1 MIHLIYVSTATRE
14 MSDEDLL
21 FLLEQSR
28 SRNQKQH
35 ITGMLLY
42 LNLTFIQVLEGA
54 EKDVDEIYEAIVK
67 DDRNTGNIII
77 ERAEIRE
84 RTFPDWTM
92 GFWRLTQ
99 DNSSEIAGFTEFLDR
114 EMTPEK
120 IANQSNK
127 AINLLYNFKE
137 HNT

>member
-21 FLLEQSR
+21 LLLEQSR

-35 ITGMLLY
+35 ITGMLLF

-54 EKDVDEIYEAIVK
+54 EKDVDEIYEDIVK

-92 GFWRLTQ
+92 GFKRLTK
-99 DNSSEIAGFTEFLDR
+99 DNSAEIAGYTEFLDR

-127 AINLLYNFKE
+127 AINLLYNFKK
-137 HNT
+137 HNA

>member
-1 MIHLIYVSTATRE
+1 MIHLIYVSKAVEE

-42 LNLTFIQVLEGA
+42 LNGTFIQVLEGA
-54 EKDVDEIYEAIVK
+54 EKDVNEIYDAIVK
-67 DDRNTGNIII
+67 DVRNTGNIVIKK
-77 ERAEIRE
+77 EEISE

-92 GFWRLTQ
+92 GFKHLTR
-99 DNSSEIAGFTEFLDR
+99 DTTVNVAGYTEFLDR
-114 EMTPEK
+114 EITPAQ
-120 IANQSNK
+120 IANQSNI
-127 AINLLYNFKE
+127 AINLLYNFKK
-137 HNT
+137 HNA

>member
-21 FLLEQSR
+21 LLLEQSR
-28 SRNQKQH
+28 ARNQKQD

-42 LNLTFIQVLEGA
+42 LNLAFIQVLEGA

-67 DDRNTGNIII
+67 DDRNAGNIII
-77 ERAEIRE
+77 ERAEIHE

-92 GFWRLTQ
+92 GFRRLTK
-99 DNSSEIAGFTEFLDR
+99 DNSRQIAGYTEFLDR
-114 EMTPEK
+114 EMTAEK
-120 IANQSNK
+120 IVDQANK
-127 AINLLYNFKE
+127 VINLLYNFKE
-137 HNT
+137 HNA